1 MDRIIES
8 MYDFN
13 ENIVNTVLDFKTI
26 DEIKKRIADSIFVAY
41 GAMNAEPVRISKIS
55 LLPSCGN
62 LNSTIYF
69 TMDKASSDIASYLN
83 GCMTRY
89 IDYNDTYL
97 SKEALHPSDNI
108 PPILAVGEAEGS
120 NGSDIIKGIAMAYQV
135 VGAFS
140 DASSIRDRGWDH
152 VTYISIS
159 SAAGI
164 GSMMNLDI
172 ERFSHLIS
180 LAINN
185 NISLRQTRVGELSMW
200 KGCTVAN
207 AGRNSIFAYLI
218 AKNGFTGPQPI
229 FTGER
234 GFFRQVSGDLTL
246 NFEKNRIIRTMIK
259 HFPVEYH
266 AMSAVEVALKLKNEI
281 EGEIESIEV
290 ETFQVAYDIIVKDPE
305 KWAPKTKETA
315 DHSMPYIIAY
325 TLTYGAPRPE
335 SYYEPFISDNN
346 ILSLMKKM
354 KFKVTDEFNR
364 MYPEFLPCKIKIKT
378 NKGEWVEEVD
388 VPLGHFRNPYSW
400 ENLKEKGFR
409 ISKNDDFV
417 NSVISIVRDFEA
429 HDAHELLEVIGN
441 ASAGK

>member
-13 ENIVNTVLDFKTI
+13 QNIVNTVLDFKTI

-172 ERFSHLIS
+172 EKFSHLIS

-246 NFEKNRIIRTMIK
+246 NFEK
-259 HFPVEYH
+259 
-266 AMSAVEVALKLKNEI
+266 
-281 EGEIESIEV
+281 
-290 ETFQVAYDIIVKDPE
+290 
-305 KWAPKTKETA
+305 
-315 DHSMPYIIAY
+315 
-325 TLTYGAPRPE
+325 
-335 SYYEPFISDNN
+335 
-346 ILSLMKKM
+346 
-354 KFKVTDEFNR
+354 
-364 MYPEFLPCKIKIKT
+364 
-378 NKGEWVEEVD
+378 
-388 VPLGHFRNPYSW
+388 
-400 ENLKEKGFR
+400 
-409 ISKNDDFV
+409 
-417 NSVISIVRDFEA
+417 
-429 HDAHELLEVIGN
+429 IG
-441 ASAGK
+441 SSEQ